1 MNDIYLT
8 AHEKWILFFMRFK
21 KKSAIK
27 ESDAYSLL
35 KFRLIERNYL
45 SETDELGCCIWD
57 GTFSLTDGY
66 TRFRIAKREDR
77 FKRLIT
83 PITVTVLTNIVL
95 YGLQWLIKWLQSQL

>member
-77 FKRLIT
+77 FKR
-83 PITVTVLTNIVL
+83 TNIVL

>member
-8 AHEKWILFFMRFK
+8 AHEKWIFFFMRFK

-57 GTFSLTDGY
+57 GTFSLTDEY
-66 TRFRIAKREDR
+66 TRFRIAKR
-77 FKRLIT
+77 
-83 PITVTVLTNIVL
+83 
-95 YGLQWLIKWLQSQL
+95 

>member
-8 AHEKWILFFMRFK
+8 FREKRTLFFMRFK
-21 KKSAIK
+21 GKIEIK
-27 ESDAYSLL
+27 ESDTYSLL

-45 SETDELGCCIWD
+45 PETDELGCCIWD
-57 GTFSLTDGY
+57 GTFSLTDEY

-77 FKRLIT
+77 FKRLVT

-95 YGLQWLIKWLQSQL
+95 YGLQCLIKWLQSQL

>member
-57 GTFSLTDGY
+57 GTFSLTDEY
-66 TRFRIAKREDR
+66 TRFRIAKREYH
-77 FKRLIT
+77 FKRLVT

-95 YGLQWLIKWLQSQL
+95 YGLQWLIKWLQSLL

>member
-8 AHEKWILFFMRFK
+8 VHEKWILFFMRFK

-35 KFRLIERNYL
+35 IFRMIERNYL

-57 GTFSLTDGY
+57 GTYSLTDVY
-66 TRFRIAKREDR
+66 TRFCIAKREDR
-77 FKRLIT
+77 TKRLVT

-95 YGLQWLIKWLQSQL
+95 YGLQWLIKWLQS

>member
-57 GTFSLTDGY
+57 GTFSLTDEY
-66 TRFRIAKREDR
+66 IRFCIAKREDR
-77 FKRLIT
+77 FKRLVT